1 MTVDFDAQAI
11 ALAARFD
18 GGAVTPP
25 SGYDAIVV
33 STADIPEALPR
44 TPCVLVFLEN
54 GAMQTGNGTRLS
66 KHEWT
71 IRFYYGQITDL
82 PRQNV
87 ALRKWAG
94 VLVDQLRGATQLAGT
109 VARATIDGYTVG
121 MLRYGNATYA
131 GIELKA
137 STVTTE
143 GWAATS

>member
-1 MTVDFDAQAI
+1 MTLDFDAQAI

-18 GGAVTPP
+18 AGVVTPP
-25 SGYDAIVV
+25 SGFDNIVV

-44 TPCVLVFLEN
+44 TPCVLVFLEEGN
-54 GAMQTGNGTRLS
+54 IETGNGTRLS
-66 KHEWT
+66 VHRWT

-82 PRQNV
+82 PRQNI

-94 VLVDQLRGATQLAGT
+94 VLVDQLRGAVQLGGT

-131 GIELKA
+131 GIEFKA

-143 GWAATS
+143 GWAAVA